1 MCPSLAKVMI
11 DCSIWKNFGIKN
23 KQLSSTKQDKTN
35 NNNKNNNNN
44 KGRPKSQPDVLV
56 PFWLHLI
63 FWCIYIFIY
72 ILDAFCRCVVTYHP
86 QDTYIVW
93 ETRSPTWDTMLVF
106 NDIELWGDVQ
116 EFVVNPPVILLE
128 IFDKDPGVC
137 HTRIIYWVVI
147 SCVESNFIRL
157 LENVC

>member
-1 MCPSLAKVMI
+1 MSHFDFISPFDI
-11 DCSIWKNFGIKN
+11 YIR
-23 KQLSSTKQDKTN
+23 LSSFD
-35 NNNKNNNNN
+35 
-44 KGRPKSQPDVLV
+44 
-56 PFWLHLI
+56 
-63 FWCIYIFIY
+63 IY

-128 IFDKDPGVC
+128 IFDKDPGVSQI
-137 HTRIIYWVVI
+137 RSIY
-147 SCVESNFIRL
+147 
-157 LENVC
+157 

>member
-1 MCPSLAKVMI
+1 M
-11 DCSIWKNFGIKN
+11 
-23 KQLSSTKQDKTN
+23 
-35 NNNKNNNNN
+35 
-44 KGRPKSQPDVLV
+44 
-56 PFWLHLI
+56 
-63 FWCIYIFIY
+63 
-72 ILDAFCRCVVTYHP
+72 VTYHP

-137 HTRIIYWVVI
+137 HTRIIY
-147 SCVESNFIRL
+147 
-157 LENVC
+157 